1 MVHLNI
7 PCPKIQEVNSWIKEY
22 ILNPLLSFAK
32 HHLPL
37 FICALL
43 VPEYV
48 LAWSIR
54 QFITAQKIARENKG
68 EFVWIKFLSIAIILS
83 NSLLERQW
91 LMTHRFF
98 IIMGGFHILECNSKK
113 MSNDN

>member
-7 PCPKIQEVNSWIKEY
+7 PCPKIQEVNSWIREY

-37 FICALL
+37 FICALF

-48 LAWSIR
+48 LAWLIR

-68 EFVWIKFLSIAIILS
+68 EFDTL
-83 NSLLERQW
+83 
-91 LMTHRFF
+91 
-98 IIMGGFHILECNSKK
+98 
-113 MSNDN
+113 D